1 MTSNSRQRSI
11 VDALPTSH
19 RPPSF
24 HMLFWGLPEITALQ
38 SPLSLMSRYIG
49 LNRASIRN
57 PCVAALSHSAMST
70 AKLLAFRGCM
80 SMEEMPHL
88 GGAML
93 LYA

>member
-19 RPPSF
+19 RPLVSHAFLGAPRDHGTSVTP
-24 HMLFWGLPEITALQ
+24 G
-38 SPLSLMSRYIG
+38 LMSRYIG

-57 PCVAALSHSAMST
+57 PCVSALSHSSMST
-70 AKLLAFRGCM
+70 AKLLAFRGCV

-88 GGAML
+88 AGAML